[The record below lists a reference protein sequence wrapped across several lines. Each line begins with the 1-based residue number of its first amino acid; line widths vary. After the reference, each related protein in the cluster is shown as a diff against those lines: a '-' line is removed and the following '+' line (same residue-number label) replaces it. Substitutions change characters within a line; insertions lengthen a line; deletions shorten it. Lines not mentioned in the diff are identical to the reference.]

1 MKNKKNLLLYVL
13 LNSLFIGLP
22 VFSNKL
28 LDFDAILSNS
38 LSYELTQDQL
48 IDYFKL
54 KKDLDWTRYLIMPII
69 LFIKLCLIAGIL
81 DIGCFFFEKE
91 IKYNQLFHLVVKAE
105 FVFLGVI
112 VFKTGWFFFFEQNYT
127 LEDLQYF
134 YPLSL
139 INLVD
144 YREYK
149 TWFIYP
155 LQIINLFEI
164 VYWFVLANLLGKS
177 LKFSTEKSLT
187 IIASSYGI
195 GLLIWI
201 IAVMFFTLNMS

>member
-1 MKNKKNLLLYVL
+1 MKNKFL
-13 LNSLFIGLP
+13 SLTIATIGLSF
-22 VFSNKL
+22 VSKEILNTDELVIRSLAEQLTNEQL
-28 LDFDAILSNS
+28 LDYL
-38 LSYELTQDQL
+38 
-48 IDYFKL
+48 KL
-54 KKDLDWTRYLIMPII
+54 RNNLEWAHYLVTPII
-69 LFIKLCLIAGIL
+69 LIIKLCLIAGML

-91 IKYNQLFHLVVKAE
+91 IKYKKLLNIVVKAE
-105 FVFLGVI
+105 FIFLGVI
-112 VFKTGWFFFFEQNYT
+112 VLKTGWFLFFMPNYT

-139 INLVD
+139 INLID

-155 LQIINLFEI
+155 LQIVNLFEI
-164 VYWFVLANLLGKS
+164 VYWFLLAHLLGKS
-177 LKFSTEKSLT
+177 IKLSTEKSLT

>member
-1 MKNKKNLLLYVL
+1 LKNKFL
-13 LNSLFIGLP
+13 SLTIATIGLSF
-22 VFSNKL
+22 VSKEILNTDELVIRSLAEQLTNEQL
-28 LDFDAILSNS
+28 LDYL
-38 LSYELTQDQL
+38 
-48 IDYFKL
+48 KL
-54 KKDLDWTRYLIMPII
+54 RNNLEWAHYLVTPII
-69 LFIKLCLIAGIL
+69 LIIKLCLIAGIL

-91 IKYNQLFHLVVKAE
+91 IKYKKLFNIVVKAE
-105 FVFLGVI
+105 FIFLGVI
-112 VFKTGWFFFFEQNYT
+112 VLKTGWFLFYKPNYT

-139 INLVD
+139 INLID

-177 LKFSTEKSLT
+177 LKLSTEKSLT

-201 IAVMFFTLNMS
+201 IAVMFFILNMS

>member
-1 MKNKKNLLLYVL
+1 MKNKKNLFLYVFL
-13 LNSLFIGLP
+13 VIGIQII
-22 VFSNKL
+22 SNKL
-28 LDFDAILSNS
+28 LEYDTILSNS
-38 LSYELTQDQL
+38 LSDQLTQEQL
-48 IDYFKL
+48 LEYL
-54 KKDLDWTRYLIMPII
+54 RLRKDLEWVGYIVMPII
-69 LFIKLCLIAGIL
+69 LFIKISLIAAII
-81 DIGCFFFEKE
+81 DVGCFFFEKE
-91 IKYNQLFHLVVKAE
+91 IKYKKLFNIVVKAE
-105 FVFLGVI
+105 FIFLGVI
-112 VFKTGWFFFFEQNYT
+112 LLKTGWFLFFMPNYT

-139 INLVD
+139 INLID

-155 LQIINLFEI
+155 LQIVNLFEI
-164 VYWFVLANLLGKS
+164 VYWFLLANLLGKS
-177 LKFSTEKSLT
+177 LKLSTEKSLT

>member
-1 MKNKKNLLLYVL
+1 MKNEFL
-13 LNSLFIGLP
+13 SLTIATIGLSF
-22 VFSNKL
+22 VSKEILNTDELVIRSLAEQLTNEQL
-28 LDFDAILSNS
+28 LDYLKLRNNLEWAH
-38 LSYELTQDQL
+38 
-48 IDYFKL
+48 YFV
-54 KKDLDWTRYLIMPII
+54 TPII
-69 LFIKLCLIAGIL
+69 LIIKLCLIAGIL

-91 IKYNQLFHLVVKAE
+91 IKYKKLFNIVVKAE
-105 FVFLGVI
+105 FIFLGVI
-112 VFKTGWFFFFEQNYT
+112 VLKTGWFLFFMPNYT

-139 INLVD
+139 INLID

-155 LQIINLFEI
+155 LQIVNLFEI
-164 VYWFVLANLLGKS
+164 VYWFLLAHLLGKS
-177 LKFSTEKSLT
+177 LKLSTEKSLI

-201 IAVMFFTLNMS
+201 IAVMFFTLNMN

>member
-1 MKNKKNLLLYVL
+1 MKNKKNLFLYVFL
-13 LNSLFIGLP
+13 VIGIQII
-22 VFSNKL
+22 SNKL
-28 LDFDAILSNS
+28 LEYDTILSNS
-38 LSYELTQDQL
+38 LSDQLTQEQL
-48 IDYFKL
+48 LDYL
-54 KKDLDWTRYLIMPII
+54 RLRKDLEWVGYIVMPII
-69 LFIKLCLIAGIL
+69 LFIKISLIAAII
-81 DIGCFFFEKE
+81 DVGCFFFEKE
-91 IKYNQLFHLVVKAE
+91 IKYKKLFNIVVKAE
-105 FVFLGVI
+105 FIFLGVI
-112 VFKTGWFFFFEQNYT
+112 LLKTGWFLFFMPNYT

-139 INLVD
+139 INLID

-155 LQIINLFEI
+155 LQIVNLFEI
-164 VYWFVLANLLGKS
+164 VYWFLLANLLGKS
-177 LKFSTEKSLT
+177 LKLSTEKSLT

>member
-1 MKNKKNLLLYVL
+1 MKNKKNLFLYVFL
-13 LNSLFIGLP
+13 VIGIQII
-22 VFSNKL
+22 SNKL
-28 LDFDAILSNS
+28 LEYDTILSNS
-38 LSYELTQDQL
+38 LSDQLTQEQL
-48 IDYFKL
+48 LDYL
-54 KKDLDWTRYLIMPII
+54 RLRKDLEWVGYIVMPII
-69 LFIKLCLIAGIL
+69 LFIKISLIAAII
-81 DIGCFFFEKE
+81 DVGCFFFEKE
-91 IKYNQLFHLVVKAE
+91 IKYKKLFNIVVKAE
-105 FVFLGVI
+105 FIFLGVI
-112 VFKTGWFFFFEQNYT
+112 LLKTGLFLFFMPNYT

-139 INLVD
+139 INLID

-155 LQIINLFEI
+155 LQIVNLFEI
-164 VYWFVLANLLGKS
+164 VYWFLLANLLGKS
-177 LKFSTEKSLT
+177 LKLSTEKSLT